1 MGMEAWK
8 INSKVKIILSRN
20 WVDVPR
26 LLVNTVKDTVC
37 IKGELSF
44 MGDKV
49 DGHNDL
55 VVSSQLRKVEREI
68 LALRDIRHVD
78 WRITG
83 WQKKKNRWERKGFKP
98 SEAEEEKKRKE

>member
-8 INSKVKIILSRN
+8 VNSKVKIILSRN

-68 LALRDIRHVD
+68 MALRDIRHVD

-98 SEAEEEKKRKE
+98 SESEAEKKRKE

>member
-1 MGMEAWK
+1 MGMESWK
-8 INSKVKIILSRN
+8 INNKVKIILNRN
-20 WVDVPR
+20 WVNVPR

-49 DGHNDL
+49 DGHNEL
-55 VVSSQLRKVEREI
+55 AVSSQLRKVEREI

-78 WRITG
+78 WRISG

-98 SEAEEEKKRKE
+98 AESEEKKE

>member
-1 MGMEAWK
+1 MGVDAWK
-8 INSKVKIILSRN
+8 VNSKVKIILSRN

-37 IKGELSF
+37 IKGDLSF
-44 MGDKV
+44 TGGKV
-49 DGHNDL
+49 DGHNEL
-55 VVSSQLRKVEREI
+55 AVSSQLRKVEREV
-68 LALRDIRHVD
+68 LALPDIRHVD

-98 SEAEEEKKRKE
+98 LASEEEKKE